1 LRDKKKEDVEILNI
15 RLPSN
20 IISWIDS
27 QIKNKTYK
35 TRSEAL
41 RELLRELILTYSKIH
56 ERDRG
61 DEQ

>member
-1 LRDKKKEDVEILNI
+1 MRDKKKEDVEILNI